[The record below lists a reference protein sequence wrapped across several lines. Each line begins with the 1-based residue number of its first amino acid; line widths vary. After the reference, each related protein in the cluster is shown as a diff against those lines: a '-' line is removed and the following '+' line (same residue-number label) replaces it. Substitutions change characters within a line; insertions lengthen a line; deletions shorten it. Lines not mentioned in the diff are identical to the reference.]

1 MQSIGSLDTLT
12 IKLASSPA
20 TRNPNF
26 WGSYAASVGGAMTD
40 DQSIQPTVLNGTT
53 PVTVL
58 MTPPSGTKFYLTSFS
73 MTNTDTAAVVASI
86 LLNGVAGITFTL
98 QPGDVMQ
105 FGKNSDAWVVLGGN
119 GAQKQALSLNWGQV
133 GGTLAQQTDLQAVLD
148 AKVPAARTVN
158 GHSLENDVTV
168 TKTDLSLDN
177 LTNDSQVK
185 RSEMG
190 APNGVATLASNGFV
204 PAAQVLTYG
213 IVTTTVNAGAD
224 QAVTLPATASLVG
237 TAADDGSP
245 AGTYTTTW
253 SKVSGPGTVTFGN
266 ASLLSTTATFSVAG
280 TYVIRLTANDGNYN
294 TSDDMTVVA
303 S

>member
-1 MQSIGSLDTLT
+1 MQSIGSADTLT
-12 IKLASSPA
+12 IKLASAPA

-26 WGSYAASVGGAMTD
+26 WGSYAASVGGSMTD

-86 LLNGVAGITFTL
+86 MLNGVPGITFTL

-119 GAQKQALSLNWGQV
+119 GAQKQALSLNWGQI
-133 GGTLAQQTDLQAVLD
+133 GGTLSQQTDLQSVLD
-148 AKVPAARTVN
+148 AKAPAT
-158 GHSLENDVTV
+158 SLTPAGVGLGNV
-168 TKTDLSLDN
+168 
-177 LTNDSQVK
+177 TNDAQVK
-185 RSEMG
+185 RAEMG
-190 APNGVATLASNGFV
+190 VASGVATLGSDGFV
-204 PAAQVLTYG
+204 PAAQLAYG
-213 IVTTTVNAGAD
+213 IVTTTVNAGID

-245 AGTYTTTW
+245 AGVYTHTW
-253 SKVSGPGTVTFGN
+253 TKVSGPGTVTFGN
-266 ASLLSTTATFSVAG
+266 AALLSTTATFSVAG

-294 TSDDMTVVA
+294 TSDDLTVVA